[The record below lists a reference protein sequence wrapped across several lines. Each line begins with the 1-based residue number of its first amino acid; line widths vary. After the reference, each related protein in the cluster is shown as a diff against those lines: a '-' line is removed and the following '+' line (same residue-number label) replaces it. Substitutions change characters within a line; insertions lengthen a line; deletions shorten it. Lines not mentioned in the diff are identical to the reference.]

1 VPLTALFDSGR
12 REAWLFTTLAV
23 LLVVFR
29 SAVFLIHGYIDF
41 DSDQAIL
48 GLMAKHVSEFRHF
61 PLFYYGQNYMLGA
74 TSWVIAPFF
83 WLFRPS
89 IAAMKVP
96 LVIVNAVVAVLLIRL
111 LADSLRMRP
120 AIAFVAALPFIV
132 PTPILSAIFLQG
144 VEPILYILL
153 LWMLRRRPW
162 AFGALL
168 AFGFLHR
175 EFTMYALPALA
186 IVALAGVSF
195 DALVTPARL
204 ARATVGFA
212 AVWLVIDDARMHL
225 SGNSLALEAQ
235 QLGRLVCLDGWSL
248 GFRLR
253 YVGTEVWPLL
263 VGGVRAPLD
272 QYSTRSA
279 AIVGSTAIGWLA
291 TAATLLLIIRVAWL
305 WRSRPRT
312 PAVAFP
318 LYLALVGA
326 IGLAAYMLTCAY
338 EFPIVRYFYIGL
350 LLPIGAFAAF
360 IALER
365 SVLAKRAAVAAFL
378 IWAAANLADN
388 ARVIREASIHPEPNP
403 HQELTDFLLS
413 HEIRYAR
420 AGYWDSYIVDF
431 LSKERVIVASVGPV
445 RIPEY
450 QQLVDEHGYAAVNIE
465 RMPCEGQLHVSA
477 WCIQIPMKQSG
488 EEAR

>member
-1 VPLTALFDSGR
+1 VSLAALFDGGR

-23 LLVVFR
+23 LLIVFR

-48 GLMAKHVSEFRHF
+48 GLMAKHVSELRHF

-74 TSWVIAPFF
+74 TSWAIAPFF
-83 WLFRPS
+83 RLFRPS
-89 IAAMKVP
+89 VAAMKAP
-96 LVIVNAVVAVLLIRL
+96 LVIINAIVAVLLIRL
-111 LADSLRMRP
+111 LVDSLQTRP
-120 AIAFVAALPFIV
+120 AIAFVAALPFIA
-132 PTPILSAIFLQG
+132 PTPVLSAIFLQG
-144 VEPILYILL
+144 VEPILYVLL

-195 DALVTPARL
+195 DAPITPVRI
-204 ARATVGFA
+204 ARAAAGFA
-212 AVWLVIDDARMHL
+212 AVWLVVDDAKMHL

-235 QLGRLVCLDGWSL
+235 QLGQLLCVGGWSL
-248 GFRLR
+248 AFRAR
-253 YVGTEVWPLL
+253 YVATEVWPLL
-263 VGGVRAPLD
+263 IGGVRAPLD
-272 QYSTRSA
+272 QYSLRSA
-279 AIVGSTAIGWLA
+279 AIVGSGAIGWLA
-291 TAATLLLIIRVAWL
+291 TAATLLVIVRVAWL

-312 PAVAFP
+312 PALAFP

-326 IGLAAYMLTCAY
+326 IGLAAYTLTCAY
-338 EFPIVRYFYIGL
+338 DFPIVRYFYIGV

-360 IALER
+360 IGIER
-365 SVLAKRAAVAAFL
+365 SAVARRATIAAFL
-378 IWAAANLADN
+378 VWGAANLADN
-388 ARVIREASIHPEPNP
+388 ARVIREASVHPEPDP

-431 LSKERVIVASVGPV
+431 LSKEHVIVASTGPV

-465 RMPCEGQLHVSA
+465 RMPCEGQLHVAA

-488 EEAR
+488 EEVR